1 MHSRTHARARTHT
14 HMLMQASCD
23 RWLSIYGMSD
33 QAAAFAID
41 ALQVHILIDLNGH
54 SKGARLGV
62 LLRRPAPIIIRS
74 SPSSVCVCLSPS

>member
-1 MHSRTHARARTHT
+1 MHAARARRHTHT
-14 HMLMQASCD
+14 MLMQASCD